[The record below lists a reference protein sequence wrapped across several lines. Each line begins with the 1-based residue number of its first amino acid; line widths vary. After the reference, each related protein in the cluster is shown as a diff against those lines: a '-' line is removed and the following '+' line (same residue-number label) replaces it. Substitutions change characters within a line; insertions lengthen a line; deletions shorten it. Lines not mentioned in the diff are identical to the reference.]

1 MQPINRGLKPYRRK
15 FIIGMVT
22 LIMSLSMLVGDSS
35 DSALARVV
43 ESYPVS
49 NLTVIKANDFQDA
62 TLNQQIL
69 DDSALPEPSKYEL
82 TPVKDDV
89 YTTGETPDGIMTMT
103 VNPDYSGMKYFGIQ
117 VTSVIEHEGL
127 ETIVFTHWRDGT
139 QLTINAIRA
148 DFDIVPRAQA
158 GFNIESG
165 DIIKAYIVD
174 QLSND
179 ADCNPVPLQ

>member
-1 MQPINRGLKPYRRK
+1 MQLINRGLKPYRRK
-15 FIIGMVT
+15 FIVGMVT
-22 LIMSLSMLVGDSS
+22 LIMFLNILVGGSS
-35 DSALARVV
+35 DSALAKVG
-43 ESYPVS
+43 ESCPAP
-49 NLTVIKANDFQDA
+49 NLTVIKADGFQDT

-69 DDSALPEPSKYEL
+69 DESALPEPSKYEL
-82 TPVKDDV
+82 TPVKDEV

-117 VTSVIEHEGL
+117 VTWVKEHEGL

-148 DFDIVPRAQA
+148 DFDIVPKAQA
-158 GFNIESG
+158 GFNVESG